1 MAGGTSIWA
10 SKDAKTD
17 PKEIF
22 NSRLVYLLVTVAWAG
37 CFYGFDSGNIG
48 GILTLPSFENAFG
61 LINLSQEEI
70 DDHKGTIAAMLAAG
84 GSLGALLAA
93 PTSDFLG
100 RKWSVFVWGIVFLIG
115 AALQM
120 IANYRVLLAG
130 RFIGGVGVGASSML
144 SPQFL
149 AENSPKSVRGSLTAS
164 YNLMIITSLMLAFW
178 VNYGVSLW
186 TRPGVEHRNVQWRV
200 SMGMYEFREVTIYWL
215 NSRRDP
221 DYPWC
226 SDVHHGSFHSRD
238 TSLLD

>member
-22 NSRLVYLLVTVAWAG
+22 NGRLVYLLITVAWAG

-61 LINLSQEEI
+61 LRNLSQEEM
-70 DDHKGTIAAMLAAG
+70 DDRKGTVAAMLAAG

-93 PTSDFLG
+93 PTSDFAG
-100 RKWSVFVWGIVFLIG
+100 RKWSVFSWGLVFVIG

-120 IANYRVLLAG
+120 IADYKVLLAG

-149 AENSPKSVRGSLTAS
+149 AENSPKSVRGSMTAR

-186 TRPGVEHRNVQWRV
+186 TRPGIEHDDAQWRV
-200 SMGMYEFREVTIYWL
+200 SMGM
-215 NSRRDP
+215 
-221 DYPWC
+221 
-226 SDVHHGSFHSRD
+226 
-238 TSLLD
+238 